1 MADTRLTFEA
11 TIAGIKV
18 RAAKAG
24 GYGAAA
30 RGALELTL
38 VVEQPSAPRAP
49 YVPGRWKV
57 MAGADE
63 WKPRPEM
70 PVQRKGTSDEKF
82 AEMVEH
88 AEREQAAYDQQRA
101 EWEEEMRQ
109 YNAEMASLRPRLQG
123 YMGVLGIAA
132 VFGNAPFRVE
142 LTPANTE
149 LLPGFAVDMLAPP
162 ADPAYEGEMIGGVA

>member
-18 RAAKAG
+18 RAAKQD
-24 GYGAAA
+24 GYGASAK
-30 RGALELTL
+30 GALELAL
-38 VVEQPSAPRAP
+38 VVEQPSQPHRPYIPHRWAAPT
-49 YVPGRWKV
+49 
-57 MAGADE
+57 GADE
-63 WKPRPEM
+63 WQPRPEL
-70 PVQRKGTSDEKF
+70 PAQRKGESDEK
-82 AEMVEH
+82 H
-88 AEREQAAYDQQRA
+88 AERLAHSEREQQDYDERRE
-101 EWEEEMRQ
+101 EWEARTRA
-109 YNAEMASLRPRLQG
+109 YNAEMASYRPRLHG

>member
-18 RAAKAG
+18 RAAKKD
-24 GYGAAA
+24 GYGDSAK
-30 RGALELTL
+30 GALELSL
-38 VVEQPSAPRAP
+38 VVMQPSQPHRP
-49 YVPGRWKV
+49 YIPHRWQV
-57 MAGADE
+57 RTGADE
-63 WKPRPEM
+63 WKPRPEL
-70 PVQRKGTSDEKF
+70 PTQRKGTPDEKF

-101 EWEEEMRQ
+101 EWEAAMRQ
-109 YNAEMASLRPRLQG
+109 YNTEMASLRPRLQG